1 MNNAALMSKIQALGA
16 DCVGLV
22 PVAEIAFEPAFRQMC
37 ESNACGMYGQSWMC
51 PPEVGEIHALIEQAR
66 QYESAVVFQTVD
78 KLVDS
83 YDFEGMMAA
92 GDRMNRLL
100 QEIRKLLPPET
111 ETMLLGAGGCR
122 RCQRCAKQDQLPC
135 RFPDQALASLEA
147 YGINVSVLAQQA
159 GMPYVH
165 GPNTVTYFGAAFLRE
180 GGESHG

>member
-1 MNNAALMSKIQALGA
+1 MNKETLMSKIQALGA

-51 PPEVGEIHALIEQAR
+51 PPEVGEIHALIEEAR
-66 QYESAVVFQTVD
+66 QYQDAVVFQTVD
-78 KLVDS
+78 NLVDS

-100 QEIRKLLPPET
+100 QEIRGLLPPRP

-122 RCQRCAKQDQLPC
+122 MCQQCAKQENAPC
-135 RFPDQALASLEA
+135 RFPDLALASLEA
-147 YGINVSVLAQQA
+147 YGINVSLLAQQA
-159 GMPYVH
+159 GMPYIH
-165 GPNTVTYFGAAFLRE
+165 GPNTVTYFGAVFL
-180 GGESHG
+180 